1 MLMVTGERE
10 EEIVVLDY
18 PKQSLKTGFTLTH
31 PPKMTQNLKVL
42 KSIHLPIIAHT
53 LTSKL

>member
-1 MLMVTGERE
+1 MVTGERE
-10 EEIVVLDY
+10 EEKVVLDY
-18 PKQSLKTGFTLTH
+18 PKQSLKTGVTLTH